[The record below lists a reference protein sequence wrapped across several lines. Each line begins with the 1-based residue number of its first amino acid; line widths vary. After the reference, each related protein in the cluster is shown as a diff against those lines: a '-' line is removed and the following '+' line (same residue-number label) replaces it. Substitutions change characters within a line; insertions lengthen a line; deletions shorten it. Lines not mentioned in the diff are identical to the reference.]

1 MTTSWFSY
9 IQRLGGGMA
18 VSLAFSM
25 LLAAFPAAAEPALWK
40 VQGPHATV
48 YLFGTVHVL
57 KPGTRWRSQKI
68 EAAFKASDVLWEE
81 VKDSDDAEAIQPLVL
96 KYGLDLSKPLS
107 SKLDDAGRAKLAAA
121 EASLNLPQAQL
132 EALRPWMAGLTLT
145 VLPTLKAGYDPKS
158 GADLTLKAMAAEQ
171 AKPMQAFETMEQ
183 QVRFFAD
190 LPQPLEVEY
199 LLSTLDDVSKG
210 TGELDALVD
219 AWEAG
224 DTKKLEALLNSD
236 LKDHYPDLYR
246 ILLAQ
251 RNQAFAD
258 QIETLLKGEG
268 VVFVAVGAGHLVG
281 PDSVQADLAK
291 HGVRS
296 ERE

>member
-18 VSLAFSM
+18 VSLAFSI

-158 GADLTLKAMAAEQ
+158 GADLILKAMAAEQ